1 MSTSTKVPFLDLG
14 AQFASIRPEV
24 DAAVKGVLD
33 SQHFVLG
40 EDVAA
45 FEQEFAAFC
54 GVRECVG
61 VESGLGALELPLRAA
76 GIGPG
81 DEVLT
86 VANTFIAT
94 ALAVS
99 AVGAK
104 PVLVE
109 ADPLTY
115 LMDPAAVEAA
125 ITPRTRA
132 IIPVHL
138 YGQMVDMDPIMA
150 LAERHGLF
158 VLEDACQAHG
168 ARYKGRRAGSIG
180 HAAAFS
186 FYPGKN
192 LGAAGDGGA
201 VTTNDPELA
210 EKVRMLRNYG
220 AKIKYHHESIGFN
233 RRLDSIQAAIL
244 RVKLPRLDA
253 WNTARRRVAAAYA
266 ERLADL
272 PIVLPVVGEGNE
284 PIWHLYVIRAADR
297 DTLQRRLAEA
307 GVDTGLHYPIP
318 MNEQQAYPEFHGQR
332 FPVSEGLA
340 RQCLSLPMFAEMTE
354 AQIETVTGALR
365 EALAGAEAPA
375 PLTVAAVAR

>member
-1 MSTSTKVPFLDLG
+1 MPFLDLG
-14 AQFASIRPEV
+14 AQLASIRAEV
-24 DAAVKGVLD
+24 DAAVKRVLD

-45 FEQEFAAFC
+45 FEREFAAFS
-54 GVRECVG
+54 GVSECIG
-61 VESGLGALELPLRAA
+61 VESGLGALELPLRAW

-81 DEVLT
+81 DEVIT

-104 PVLVE
+104 PVLVD
-109 ADPLTY
+109 ADPHTY
-115 LMDPAAVEAA
+115 LIDAVAVERA

-138 YGQMVDMDPIMA
+138 YGQTVDMDALMQ

-168 ARYKGRRAGSIG
+168 ARYKGKCAGSIG

-210 EKVRMLRNYG
+210 ERIRMLRNYG
-220 AKIKYHHESIGFN
+220 AKIKYHHESVGFN

-244 RVKLPRLDA
+244 RVKLPRLDG
-253 WNTARRRVAAAYA
+253 WNAARRRVAAAYA
-266 ERLADL
+266 DRLADL
-272 PIVLPVVGEGNE
+272 PIVLPATDVANE

-297 DTLQRRLAEA
+297 DGLQSRLAEA

-318 MNEQQAYPEFHGQR
+318 MNEQKAYPEFHGQR

-340 RQCLSLPMFAEMTE
+340 KQCLSLPMFAEMTE
-354 AQIETVTGALR
+354 AQINTVTDALH
-365 EALAGAEAPA
+365 EALAGAATPA
-375 PLTVAAVAR
+375 PLTIAMAH